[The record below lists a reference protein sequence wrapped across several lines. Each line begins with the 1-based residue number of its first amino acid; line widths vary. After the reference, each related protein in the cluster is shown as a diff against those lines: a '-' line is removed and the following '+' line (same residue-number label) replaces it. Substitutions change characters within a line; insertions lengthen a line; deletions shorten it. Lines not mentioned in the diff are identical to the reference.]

1 MRVKVLKPF
10 ADKITHAMYGVG
22 TIIDVDKDRADDM
35 VSRGLA
41 SSLEPKSAPKKATKK
56 SVKKED

>member
-1 MRVKVLKPF
+1 
-10 ADKITHAMYGVG
+10 MYATG